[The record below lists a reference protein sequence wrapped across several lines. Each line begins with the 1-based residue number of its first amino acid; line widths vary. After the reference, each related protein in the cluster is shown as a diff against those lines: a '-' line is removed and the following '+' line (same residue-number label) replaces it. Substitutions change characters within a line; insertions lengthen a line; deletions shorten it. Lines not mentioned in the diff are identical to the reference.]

1 MNNLKVA
8 IAQIKSVPGNIEYN
22 TDKIIHYITKAK
34 EDGTDIVVFPEST
47 VTGYMCLD
55 YFLNQEFIENN
66 FKAVKKIAKYTQGIT
81 AIIGFVDF
89 SDELGDDG
97 TNLKY
102 NSAAILEDG
111 KIKDTVHKTILPN
124 YDIFSEKRY
133 YVSGDERKVF
143 DCKGVKYG
151 VQICADLWDENHPI
165 KITHEQVKRGADLII
180 NLSASNF
187 FDQKKE
193 LRYLEVFDKTQ
204 KYQVDFIYV
213 NVVGCYDGYRG
224 QTLFDGHSF
233 VMDKDSKCLKS
244 CNSFAE
250 DYSQIDFAKRNKTVD
265 YPFDETKD
273 VYEGLIYGIR
283 QFYKQSPA
291 EKAFIRLGKNYNSAL
306 LCELAMQAVGQKNL
320 VGIVF
325 ENEDDSITSKKVAE
339 KLGIEIRT
347 LKTDNYID
355 LKNKKDKHYLIG
367 LRNLIIDNL
376 VLSENGVLLSSVD
389 KTDLSLGIN
398 IKNFGESLQ
407 LAPINDLH
415 KNKIIDVCKYVN
427 QLKGE
432 ELISGNILKRKVK
445 IELEEGDLDKEIASI
460 NIDILSELIE
470 DIIAQ
475 NLEIKNLY
483 KKYGK
488 ELVLKIFDKINSSE
502 YKRRLAPPG
511 IKVMEKSFGNG
522 RRMPVFLAE
531 DKTRRFIPKEK

>member
-1 MNNLKVA
+1 MNNLKVT
-8 IAQIKSVPGNIEYN
+8 ISQIKSVPGNIEYN
-22 TDKIIHYITKAK
+22 TAKIIHYITRAK
-34 EDGTDIVVFPEST
+34 KDGSDMIVFPESA

-55 YFLNQEFIENN
+55 YFLNREFIENN
-66 FKAVKKIAKYTQGIT
+66 TKAVKKIAKFTQGIT
-81 AIIGFVDF
+81 AIIGFVDY
-89 SDELGDDG
+89 STELGDDG

-111 KIKDTVHKTILPN
+111 KIKDIVHKTILPN

-133 YVSGDERKVF
+133 FVSGEERKVF

-151 VQICADLWDENHPI
+151 VQICADLWDENYPI

-193 LRYLEVFDKTQ
+193 LRYLEVINKTQ

-224 QTLFDGHSF
+224 QSLFDGHSF
-233 VMDKDSKCLKS
+233 VLDKNSKCIKS

-250 DYSQIDFAKRNKTVD
+250 DYCQVDFAKRNRVAE
-265 YPFDETKD
+265 YVFDETKD

-306 LCELAMQAVGQKNL
+306 LCELAARAIGHENL

-325 ENEDDSITSKKVAE
+325 GDDSENLTGRKVAK
-339 KLGIEIRT
+339 KLGIQIHM
-347 LKTDNYID
+347 LKTDDFIN
-355 LKNKKDKHYLIG
+355 LKDKKDKHYLIG
-367 LRNLIIDNL
+367 LRNLIVDNL
-376 VLSENGVLLSSVD
+376 VLSKNGVLLSSVD

-415 KNKIIDVCKYVN
+415 KNKIIDICKYVN

-432 ELISGNILKRKVK
+432 ELVPSNILKRKVK

-488 ELVLKIFDKINSSE
+488 ELVLKIFDKINGSE

-522 RRMPVFLAE
+522 RRMPVFLAR
-531 DKTRRFIPKEK
+531 DKTRRFVAKD